1 MLKKTLIKCILLCV
15 HQFGEA
21 KSLYNYSLSAFSN
34 GISVE
39 HGVDELHSPVSWCYG
54 NHCCGLGIV

>member
-1 MLKKTLIKCILLCV
+1 MKCILLCV

-21 KSLYNYSLSAFSN
+21 KSLCNY

-39 HGVDELHSPVSWCYG
+39 HGVDELHSPVSWSYG
-54 NHCCGLGIV
+54 NHCYGLGIV